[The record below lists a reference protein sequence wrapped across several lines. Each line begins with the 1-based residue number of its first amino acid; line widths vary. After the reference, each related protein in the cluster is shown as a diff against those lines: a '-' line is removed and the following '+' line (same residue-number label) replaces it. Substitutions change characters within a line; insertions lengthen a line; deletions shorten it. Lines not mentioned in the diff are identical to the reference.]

1 MTERTLFSEK
11 VSGRPQ
17 FRKLRP
23 AIHHQLAKLH
33 HARKG
38 IVLPKSLVEGWP
50 YLHLNP
56 SHVVLKVGDTKG
68 RVCMDPRA
76 SGLNE
81 GTDLESIYDEVGM
94 LVLPSIRDVA
104 STAAAAL
111 ARGETQISKFDISAA
126 FTQYKLS
133 WEAAVLQAIDLDNL
147 VFIPLVGMFGWTAS
161 PGYYDL
167 ISKLVDWAHRGG
179 NFHAGA

>member
-1 MTERTLFSEK
+1 
-11 VSGRPQ
+11 
-17 FRKLRP
+17 
-23 AIHHQLAKLH
+23 
-33 HARKG
+33 
-38 IVLPKSLVEGWP
+38 
-50 YLHLNP
+50 
-56 SHVVLKVGDTKG
+56 VVLKVGDTKG

-81 GTDLESIYDEVGM
+81 GTDLDAIYSEIGS
-94 LVLPSIRDVA
+94 LSLPSVRDVA
-104 STAAAAL
+104 SAATAAL
-111 ARGETQISKFDISAA
+111 LRGDSLISKYDISAA

-133 WEAAVLQAIDLDNL
+133 WEAAVLQVIDLDDL
-147 VFIPLVGMFGWTAS
+147 LFIPLVGMFGWTAS